1 MRSHEKDSLIMVC
14 YCDGRWID
22 VGTTVY
28 LVPCEGAK
36 LGMLREYKVVLSRYM
51 DIYRNT
57 VCLDE
62 NEAIKD
68 IRSQLNIFQWI
79 FQKYV

>member
-1 MRSHEKDSLIMVC
+1 MREVTRL
-14 YCDGRWID
+14 YCDGGRWIN

-28 LVPCEGAK
+28 LIPTSGAS
-36 LGMLREYKVVLSRYM
+36 LQFLREYKTVLSAKM
-51 DIYRNT
+51 DTYNNT

-68 IRSQLNIFQWI
+68 IRSQMNIFQWI
-79 FQKYV
+79 ISKYI

>member
-1 MRSHEKDSLIMVC
+1 MVHRL
-14 YCDGRWID
+14 YCNGGRWIN

-36 LGMLREYKVVLSRYM
+36 LGMLREYKTVLSPEH
-51 DIYRNT
+51 DTYRNT

-79 FQKYV
+79 VQKYSK